1 MKKAVISLTVVT
13 LVFALLSVGA
23 YVVLAFLPTLLGAIN
38 AYITSAP
45 EFLLAPFSVMGSWFN
60 FAQFSSDLMGNLI
73 PIVALCL
80 LGVLVIIALIWFI
93 VICVRKRWGSLLVLL
108 TYLIAVFVS
117 LYVTSGLCFV
127 SNNSGQYT
135 IISSVDALGT
145 SLIWQMTTVGMLED
159 PTGIWYVVIA
169 WAIAGL
175 TLLFVLLMFITFIV
189 DMVHISRS
197 PAGEKRVYA
206 SSDDDRVVMV
216 RDEPMNEGP
225 STQEIRELLHEELSS
240 LDEGP
245 SPKEKVEEKPAPQ
258 TVVNVPQS
266 NTPAGI
272 SGPLLVQYINTYGP
286 DNSRPQ
292 NVVPPYPYPPYG
304 YPYPYPY
311 PPYPEAPKAAPEA
324 KVEPQKEEVKQPQVT
339 SVEETKKV
347 EEAKVEE
354 KPSPNL
360 NAIKEAMHNELEEVR
375 LAKEEPVT
383 VLPEPKEEMEAP
395 RIINVGPSLD
405 EIRAIIREEL
415 KNDEKA
421 PVIVTVPS
429 PAPIKEEVKESEPVQ
444 VTEPV
449 VEEVKEEVKE
459 PEPVQPSLTIDDI
472 RQVIIEELEKRN
484 VYHVVEEKRIVEEHV
499 EPEVKEESA
508 PVIEEIQPQTVVVE
522 TPIEKVEEPASEK
535 PKIIRIAFEER
546 MKDAD
551 QELKDHY
558 NELKAEI
565 LSYGVNSRVSNS
577 GDTFRLHRKT
587 YVKMTIAGKSLKLYL
602 ALDPKDYENT
612 TLPIQDAGDK
622 GIYVDI
628 PLVFKVKSDLSLRR
642 AKQLIADTMEKDGL
656 EQGKIEPYDWAS
668 ELIKGIKK

>member
-1 MKKAVISLTVVT
+1 MKKAVISLTVIT
-13 LVFALLSVGA
+13 LVFTLLGAGA
-23 YVVLAFLPTLLGAIN
+23 YVTLGFLPTLLGTAN
-38 AYITSAP
+38 AYIPSAV

-60 FAQFSSDLMGNLI
+60 FAQFSTDLMGNLI
-73 PIVALCL
+73 PIVALCV
-80 LGVLVIIALIWFI
+80 LGVLVILALIWFI
-93 VICVRKRWGSLLVLL
+93 VICVRKRWGSILVLL
-108 TYLIAVFVS
+108 TYLLTIFVA
-117 LYVTSGLCFV
+117 LYVTCGLCFI
-127 SNNSGQYT
+127 NATSGSYA
-135 IISSVDALGT
+135 IISSVDALGN
-145 SLIWQMTTVGMLED
+145 SIIWQMTTVGITSD
-159 PTGIWYVVIA
+159 PTGIWYVVLA
-169 WAIAGL
+169 WSVAGL
-175 TLLFVLLMFITFIV
+175 AMLFTLLMFITFIV

-206 SSDDDRVVMV
+206 SNDDDRVVMV

-240 LDEGP
+240 LDESP
-245 SPKEKVEEKPAPQ
+245 TPKEKVEEKPTPQ
-258 TVVNVPQS
+258 TVINVPQS
-266 NTPAGI
+266 NMPAGI

-311 PPYPEAPKAAPEA
+311 PPCPEAPKPAPEA
-324 KVEPQKEEVKQPQVT
+324 MVEPQKEEVKQPEVVK
-339 SVEETKKV
+339 VEEPKKV
-347 EEAKVEE
+347 EEVKEE
-354 KPSPNL
+354 QPSPNL
-360 NAIKEAMHNELEEVR
+360 NAIKAAMHNELEEVR

-383 VLPEPKEEMEAP
+383 VVPEPKEEMEAP

-429 PAPIKEEVKESEPVQ
+429 PAPIKEEVKEPEPTPVP
-444 VTEPV
+444 EPV
-449 VEEVKEEVKE
+449 VEEVKVEVKE
-459 PEPVQPSLTIDDI
+459 PEPVQPALTIDDI

-499 EPEVKEESA
+499 EPEVKEEVA
-508 PVIEEIQPQTVVVE
+508 PVTEEVQPQTVVVE
-522 TPIEKVEEPASEK
+522 APEEKVEEPVSNK

-628 PLVFKVKSDLSLRR
+628 PLVFKVKSELSLRR

-668 ELIKGIKK
+668 ELIKGVNK